1 MTPAQ
6 LHLPSEAQHTASKAV
21 IESYY
26 SDSQKGDLTPFIRD
40 YLHPEF
46 SAVAP
51 NYVPLGGKVHTA
63 QTFKDEVVPQ
73 LERVLDYSRFKYESL
88 IAEGDHV
95 CCTRLRVRAADGS
108 APNLL
113 RAASPP
119 PSRTPSTTSSPST
132 EWPHCGAHRSA
143 NGHNGSSPSRT
154 PITAT
159 NCGSRHPEP
168 DCCIDEGISR
178 KEDHA
183 VTRYD
188 VDKHPSRRLADF
200 VAATP
205 REVVPAEVVTRLRRL
220 VLDWIGITAFAGHHA
235 ENADAVRAAADK
247 LDAGAGATVVGQA
260 HTHSPLYAALLNGCF
275 AHSMDFDDTNII
287 QAGHPGA
294 PVIAAALADAE
305 RLGVDMAA
313 FYDAVAFGYEVDC
326 RVGAALGPSAYDRGF
341 HITAVAG
348 IFGAVA
354 ASARLRGLDADVTD
368 SAFGLALSKAAG
380 SMQYLANGSWN
391 KRLHPGFAAHDGL
404 LCVELAQA
412 GVIGAAEALE
422 GRYGLLHSYTDD
434 AQPGQLTDELTTRWM
449 LLQTAIKPYPSC
461 RWTHGAIDAA
471 LALRP
476 QVPAEQR
483 PDAHISV
490 WLSPTAYP
498 IVGEPQ
504 PHKLTPTNT
513 VDAQFSVYFQFA
525 AA

>member
-1 MTPAQ
+1 M
-6 LHLPSEAQHTASKAV
+6 
-21 IESYY
+21 
-26 SDSQKGDLTPFIRD
+26 
-40 YLHPEF
+40 
-46 SAVAP
+46 
-51 NYVPLGGKVHTA
+51 
-63 QTFKDEVVPQ
+63 
-73 LERVLDYSRFKYESL
+73 
-88 IAEGDHV
+88 
-95 CCTRLRVRAADGS
+95 
-108 APNLL
+108 
-113 RAASPP
+113 
-119 PSRTPSTTSSPST
+119 
-132 EWPHCGAHRSA
+132 
-143 NGHNGSSPSRT
+143 
-154 PITAT
+154 
-159 NCGSRHPEP
+159 
-168 DCCIDEGISR
+168 
-178 KEDHA
+178 
-183 VTRYD
+183 TRYH
-188 VDKHPSRRLADF
+188 VDKHPSRTLADF

-205 REVVPAEVVTRLRRL
+205 KEVVPAEVVTRLRRL

-235 ENADAVRAAADK
+235 ENADAVRAVADK

-313 FYDAVAFGYEVDC
+313 FYDAVAFGYEVAC

-504 PHKLTPTNT
+504 PHKLKPTNT

-525 AA
+525 AAWLDGHVDWATYRRLTDPDIAALAAHINVQQDERLPRNGSTVIIDAGGETLRTTIDLPLGEPANWISDDRLRDKFDRHAGSVYGIEQSTSIAATVLDESPGIPVRELAARLRLHKRHTGAGAESS

>member
-1 MTPAQ
+1 M
-6 LHLPSEAQHTASKAV
+6 
-21 IESYY
+21 
-26 SDSQKGDLTPFIRD
+26 
-40 YLHPEF
+40 
-46 SAVAP
+46 
-51 NYVPLGGKVHTA
+51 
-63 QTFKDEVVPQ
+63 
-73 LERVLDYSRFKYESL
+73 
-88 IAEGDHV
+88 
-95 CCTRLRVRAADGS
+95 
-108 APNLL
+108 
-113 RAASPP
+113 
-119 PSRTPSTTSSPST
+119 
-132 EWPHCGAHRSA
+132 
-143 NGHNGSSPSRT
+143 
-154 PITAT
+154 
-159 NCGSRHPEP
+159 
-168 DCCIDEGISR
+168 
-178 KEDHA
+178 
-183 VTRYD
+183 TRYD
-188 VDKHPSRRLADF
+188 VDKHPSRTLADF

-205 REVVPAEVVTRLRRL
+205 KEVVPAEVVTRLRRL

-235 ENADAVRAAADK
+235 ENADAVRAVADK

-313 FYDAVAFGYEVDC
+313 FYDAVAFGYEVAC
-326 RVGAALGPSAYDRGF
+326 RVGAALGPSAYNRGF

-434 AQPGQLTDELTTRWM
+434 AQPWQLTDELTTRWM

-476 QVPAEQR
+476 QVPAAQR

-490 WLSPTAYP
+490 WLSPTAYS

-504 PHKLTPTNT
+504 PHKLKPANT

-525 AA
+525 AAWLDGHVDWATYRRLTDPDIAALAAHINVEQDERLPRNGSTVIIDAGGETLRTTIDLPLGEPANWISDDRLRDKFDRHARSVYGIEQSMSIAATVLDESPAIPVRELAARLRLHKGHNDAGAESS